1 MIRYRTTPA
10 GRTGFSLLEVLV
22 ALTIFLFGII
32 AIGQLITL
40 GSDRALEVQF
50 QAQAVQLCQAK
61 MAEVI
66 AGAVPLS
73 SQADAKFDEDPDW
86 SWSLEAEQDSNSSLL
101 WNVKV
106 TVTHPRPDG
115 SKMEASLSQMV
126 LDPSQRGSAT
136 DAALTASASANSP
149 DSSSSSSSGSN
160 ASSGGMNQSSGMTG
174 AAASPMAGGVA
185 APPTS
190 SKAPTSNS
198 TAPGTSRPSTTPTAP
213 TAPSVNTN
221 KTSTT
226 KGGKSP

>member
-1 MIRYRTTPA
+1 MIRYRTCPV
-10 GRTGFSLLEVLV
+10 GRHGFSLLEVLV
-22 ALTIFLFGII
+22 ALAIFLFGII

-40 GSDRALEVQF
+40 GSDRAMEVQF
-50 QAQAVQLCQAK
+50 QTQAVQLCQAK
-61 MAEVI
+61 MAEVV

-136 DAALTASASANSP
+136 DAALT
-149 DSSSSSSSGSN
+149 SSSSSSSQDNSSSNSSASTSN
-160 ASSGGMNQSSGMTG
+160 A
-174 AAASPMAGGVA
+174 
-185 APPTS
+185 
-190 SKAPTSNS
+190 
-198 TAPGTSRPSTTPTAP
+198 GTTSTTN
-213 TAPSVNTN
+213 SNN
-221 KTSTT
+221 TT
-226 KGGKSP
+226 KGGGGKSP

>member
-1 MIRYRTTPA
+1 MIRYRTHPV
-10 GRTGFSLLEVLV
+10 GRRIAQKKVSGTFRRSKAQGLLMLESSRHLFLGNAVGRHGFSLLEVLV
-22 ALTIFLFGII
+22 ALAIFLFGLI

-50 QAQAVQLCQAK
+50 QTQAVQLCQAK
-61 MAEVI
+61 MAEVV

-86 SWSLEAEQDSNSSLL
+86 SWSLEAEQDSSSSLL

-136 DAALTASASANSP
+136 DAAL
-149 DSSSSSSSGSN
+149 SSSSSASSQDNSNSNSSGS
-160 ASSGGMNQSSGMTG
+160 
-174 AAASPMAGGVA
+174 
-185 APPTS
+185 
-190 SKAPTSNS
+190 TSN
-198 TAPGTSRPSTTPTAP
+198 TAGSSSPTTSNTTT
-213 TAPSVNTN
+213 
-221 KTSTT
+221 
-226 KGGKSP
+226 GGKSP

>member
-1 MIRYRTTPA
+1 MTRYRTHPVGRRFAQKKVSGTFRRSKAQGLLMLESSRHLFLGKAA

-22 ALTIFLFGII
+22 ALAIFLFGLV

-50 QAQAVQLCQAK
+50 QTQAVQLCQAK
-61 MAEVI
+61 MAEVV

-136 DAALTASASANSP
+136 DAALASNSSANSQ
-149 DSSSSSSSGSN
+149 DNSSSSSSGSTA
-160 ASSGGMNQSSGMTG
+160 ASSPT
-174 AAASPMAGGVA
+174 
-185 APPTS
+185 PTS
-190 SKAPTSNS
+190 TSN
-198 TAPGTSRPSTTPTAP
+198 TT
-213 TAPSVNTN
+213 N
-221 KTSTT
+221 TT

>member
-1 MIRYRTTPA
+1 MGKAA

-22 ALTIFLFGII
+22 ALAIFLFGLV

-50 QAQAVQLCQAK
+50 QTQAVQLCQAK
-61 MAEVI
+61 MAEVV

-136 DAALTASASANSP
+136 DAAL
-149 DSSSSSSSGSN
+149 SSSSSASSQDNSNSNSSGS
-160 ASSGGMNQSSGMTG
+160 
-174 AAASPMAGGVA
+174 
-185 APPTS
+185 
-190 SKAPTSNS
+190 TSN
-198 TAPGTSRPSTTPTAP
+198 TAGSSSPTTSNTTT
-213 TAPSVNTN
+213 
-221 KTSTT
+221 
-226 KGGKSP
+226 GGKSP